1 MRFKVNFFSIM
12 LFLSLLF
19 SEGWRIF
26 FIILPAVLHELGH
39 LAAAYVRGVTVR
51 EMNVTIMGARITLG
65 GCYSYTDEFI
75 ISLCG
80 PLVNVISVYI
90 ANICIR
96 YFTDTTILYDFYN
109 ASLSLAITN
118 LLPIKSFDGGRM
130 IHCILSNIFN
140 SRLVNSIISTTS
152 FIVLFSIWC
161 VSVYFLLRLN
171 SSLSVFVFS
180 ISMFANIFITKSI

>member
-19 SEGWRIF
+19 TEGWSIF
-26 FIILPAVLHELGH
+26 FIILPAILHEGGH
-39 LAAAYVRGVTVR
+39 FVAAYARGIKVR
-51 EMNVTIMGARITLG
+51 EMNVTIMGARITLA
-65 GCYSYTDEFI
+65 GCYSYIDEFI

-80 PLVNVISVYI
+80 PLVNLVSVYI
-90 ANICIR
+90 ANMCIR
-96 YFTDTTILYDFYN
+96 SYTDTTVLYDFLN

-130 IHCILSNIFN
+130 IQCILSNIFD
-140 SRLVNSIISTTS
+140 SSVVNSIISVTS
-152 FIVLFSIWC
+152 FIALFSVWC
-161 VSVYFLLRLN
+161 ISVYFLLRLN